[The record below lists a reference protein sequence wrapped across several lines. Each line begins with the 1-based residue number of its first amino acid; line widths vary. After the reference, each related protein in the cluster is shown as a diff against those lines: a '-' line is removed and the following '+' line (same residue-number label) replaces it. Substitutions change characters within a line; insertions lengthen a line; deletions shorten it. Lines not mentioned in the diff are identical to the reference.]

1 MASLICSASR
11 GAGGPNHGMQPTAHC
26 AAADAGRSATAGRG
40 IAPSTGRST
49 RLHGGRSVQAPSP
62 WAPALLLLSRS
73 PVAFESARLRHANT
87 TCSSH
92 PPFSPLNTNLAEQFG
107 EFIRAG
113 HATNLHAAISNG
125 FFWHAGEYQ
134 LDFMIDPDSRP
145 EATACGGH
153 RAKCSPY
160 FPSLPFPAVRASRA
174 IPGFRPRR
182 AAGGHK
188 ETCRTEERNHV
199 VC

>member
-1 MASLICSASR
+1 MPSATNSSGRRIRVSTSRLTGSARDRCRNDGSIGAIMASLICSASR

-73 PVAFESARLRHANT
+73 PVAFESARLRHATT

-92 PPFSPLNTNLAEQFG
+92 PPFSPLNTNLMFNHFAILG
-107 EFIRAG
+107 GRSWKSSDAG
-113 HATNLHAAISNG
+113 LTR
-125 FFWHAGEYQ
+125 
-134 LDFMIDPDSRP
+134 SR
-145 EATACGGH
+145 
-153 RAKCSPY
+153 
-160 FPSLPFPAVRASRA
+160 
-174 IPGFRPRR
+174 RPRSR
-182 AAGGHK
+182 GPL
-188 ETCRTEERNHV
+188 RIPRS
-199 VC
+199 